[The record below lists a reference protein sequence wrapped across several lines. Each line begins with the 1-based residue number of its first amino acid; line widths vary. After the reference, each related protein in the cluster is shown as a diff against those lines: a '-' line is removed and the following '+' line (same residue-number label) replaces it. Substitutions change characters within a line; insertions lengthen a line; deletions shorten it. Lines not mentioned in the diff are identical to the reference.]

1 MRALLPLVLP
11 LVLALCM
18 VLSGSASASRNA
30 AARAGQEGTAGDGTH
45 IVGPVAADV
54 LRVVDGD
61 TLTVRAHIWIGH
73 AVETSVR
80 LTGIDTPELRA
91 RCAEEREKARE
102 AREFLRR
109 LVGDDPVMLSDI
121 QSDKYGGRVLA
132 RVRNAAGADLAQ
144 ALMRAGL
151 ARPYKGD
158 RRLAWCAG

>member
-1 MRALLPLVLP
+1 MERKTVRPPFRLLLALAALLVGLS
-11 LVLALCM
+11 LAP
-18 VLSGSASASRNA
+18 
-30 AARAGQEGTAGDGTH
+30 AGQDAGAADRGTS
-45 IVGPVAADV
+45 IVGPIAADV

-73 AVETSVR
+73 EVETSVR

-91 RCAEEREKARE
+91 RCPEEREKARE
-102 AREFLRR
+102 ARAFLLR
-109 LVGDDPVMLSDI
+109 LVGEDPVMLMDI

-144 ALMRAGL
+144 SLIRAGL

-158 RRLAWCAG
+158 RRGVWCAG

>member
-1 MRALLPLVLP
+1 MCPPLRLFLALAVLLAGALLVPAGRHVE
-11 LVLALCM
+11 
-18 VLSGSASASRNA
+18 
-30 AARAGQEGTAGDGTH
+30 ARDRAPA

-73 AVETSVR
+73 EVETLVR

-91 RCAEEREKARE
+91 RCPEEREKARE
-102 AREFLRR
+102 ARELLRR
-109 LVGDDPVMLSDI
+109 LVGEDPVMLMDI

-144 ALMRAGL
+144 SLIRAGL

-158 RRLAWCAG
+158 RRGVWCVG